1 MIMVRSEILNK
12 KTNIV
17 SFWLNYVI
25 ERSNNRM
32 ETTELASTL
41 SFAKL
46 ASEVLAFHKGS
57 QVSSFAT
64 SLEKKQC

>member
-1 MIMVRSEILNK
+1 MVKSEIFSK
-12 KTNIV
+12 KIKIV
-17 SFWLNYVI
+17 SFWLNFVI
-25 ERSNNRM
+25 ERSSNRM

-46 ASEVLAFHKGS
+46 TSEVLAFHKGS